1 MLLQKGSKSS
11 DEYNQTKKYRRFK
24 MLKKL
29 TYLYTENDHKR
40 PYLKTNLFTAYRH
53 ILKMFGVYLGP
64 MTAFP
69 S

>member
-1 MLLQKGSKSS
+1 MNTIEQRSIEDLKCW
-11 DEYNQTKKYRRFK
+11 KKN
-24 MLKKL
+24 

-40 PYLKTNLFTAYRH
+40 PYLKTNLFTLYRH

-64 MTAFP
+64 VTAFA